1 MIEAVEIYKSYGL
14 RIKTK
19 AINGFSYRF
28 EEGKVYGIV
37 GPSGSGKTTL
47 LYILSGIEVP
57 DRGEVTFMGKGLFS
71 VNEKERREIRKR
83 YFGFVFQHFYLI
95 PYLTAVENV
104 MLGQYIKTGKTDKL
118 EALKI
123 LENLGIKE
131 PYKKPYEYSGG
142 EQQRIAI
149 ARALAGNPYV
159 IFADEPTGNLDTE
172 NSKKVFSILY
182 DLAKDGRIV
191 ILATHD
197 VENLKADIIIRL
209 RDGKILKTY
218 QP

>member
-1 MIEAVEIYKSYGL
+1 MIEALEIQKSYGL
-14 RIKTK
+14 KVKTK
-19 AINGFSYRF
+19 ALDGFSYRF
-28 EEGKVYGIV
+28 EEGRVYGVV

-47 LYILSGIEVP
+47 LYVLSGIEVP
-57 DRGEVTFMGKGLFS
+57 DRGEVIFMGKGLFS
-71 VNEKERREIRKR
+71 INEKERRDIRKR

-95 PYLTAVENV
+95 PYLNAAENV
-104 MLGQYIKTGKTDKL
+104 MLGQYIKAGKTDKA

-123 LENLGIKE
+123 LESLGIND

-149 ARALAGNPYV
+149 ARALAGNPKV

-172 NSKKVFSILY
+172 NSKRVFSVLY
-182 DLAKDGRIV
+182 DLAKDGRVV

-197 VENLKADIIIRL
+197 VENLKADVVIRL
-209 RDGKILKTY
+209 RDGKILETY